1 MDLTAAQDAVVRQG
15 AGVLVAVGGPG
26 TGKTTALRHRYLRLA
41 AEAGAG
47 RVLVLARSRRTA
59 ARFREAVLPSLQGGF
74 DSLPVTTAW
83 GLALDAVTRADGPV
97 RLLSGAE
104 QRSLVS
110 RLLADEARATGRWP
124 TLDGYVGR
132 PAFAREVADVLVEL
146 RAELAGPE
154 EVQAR
159 AEAAG
164 AGDRWRELLAF
175 AVRYEDELDR
185 RGVTDAGRLLARA
198 ACLPI
203 DDRFPHVLVD
213 DHDTAGRAAAALI
226 GGLVAAADTAVV
238 AGNPAADL
246 DGRLDAL
253 GGAQVMLTEPFRHP
267 TQGGL
272 VRSRHPSTEPEALA
286 GEVLAAAGRGVPWDD
301 IAVLVRSAAGRG
313 RAVARSLARHG
324 APVAPPPGTAS
335 GEPAVHGLLALL
347 AWVQGDD
354 AAIDAVLASPVS
366 DLDAADVRSVRRR
379 ARERGEPL
387 EAQPEL
393 ARLVDVRARLLALGP
408 VAPTVLALEAFRL
421 GLPHLV
427 SRPDA
432 PAAEADDRALDAIV
446 AWLDATDRH
455 GDDVDAPPDPWVDT
469 APRPR
474 LVTVTSIAS
483 AAGCEWP
490 TVLVGG
496 CVEGE
501 LPRIR
506 TGRRFFDRPLLQA
519 GPVPTVPERRRRSL
533 EEERRLFATAWS
545 RATDVVTASAAPEPG
560 VLVSR
565 FVDTLPDRREIVP
578 PVTDRPPPPLAP
590 TDGPAPVWPQG
601 ALRLSASQLETFAD
615 CPLRYGYR
623 YAIGARDEPGLPA
636 DLGTIVHDVL
646 ERFLDPAVGEPRT
659 LDRLWEIAEE
669 CWREDIAPYR
679 PMQEEARRD
688 YFDML
693 SKWWEKEG
701 SLGDMAPTVLA
712 TERQFTIEVGPHTV
726 TGRIDRVDR
735 ADDGVGIRVV
745 DYKTGKRVAPVNA
758 MADDLQLATYHLAAT
773 RDPELAAFGPPT
785 ELRLLYVRTMTVREQ
800 EVTPDHAAV
809 TEARILAAAER
820 ILAADFE
827 PSVHADCDHCE
838 FHRLCPLW
846 PEGREVGAQP

>member
-1 MDLTAAQDAVVRQG
+1 M
-15 AGVLVAVGGPG
+15 AVGGPG
-26 TGKTTALRHRYLRLA
+26 TGKTTALRRRYLRLA

-59 ARFREAVLPSLQGGF
+59 ARFRDAVLPSLRGGF

-97 RLLSGAE
+97 RLLSGGE
-104 QRSLVS
+104 QRTLVS
-110 RLLADEARATGRWP
+110 RLLAEEARAAGRWP
-124 TLDGYVGR
+124 TLDGYMG

-146 RAELAGPE
+146 RAELADPA

-159 AEAAG
+159 ADAAG

-175 AVRYEDELDR
+175 AGRYEDELDR
-185 RGVTDAGRLLARA
+185 RGVIDAGRLLARA
-198 ACLPI
+198 AALPI
-203 DDRFPHVLVD
+203 DGRFPQVLVD
-213 DHDTAGRAAAALI
+213 DHEAAGPAVAALVT
-226 GGLVAAADTAVV
+226 GLVEAADTAVV
-238 AGNPAADL
+238 AGDPAADL

-253 GGAQVMLTEPFRHP
+253 GGDRQVVLDEPFRRP
-267 TQGGL
+267 TQAGL
-272 VRSRHPSTEPEALA
+272 VRSRHPSTEPEAVA
-286 GEVLAAAGRGVPWDD
+286 GEVLASAGRGVPWDGM
-301 IAVLVRSAAGRG
+301 AVLVRSAAGRG

-324 APVAPPPGTAS
+324 VPVAQPAGTAS
-335 GEPAVHGLLALL
+335 GEPAVQGLLALL
-347 AWVQGDD
+347 AWVHGDD

-366 DLDAADVRSVRRR
+366 DLDAAHVRAVRRR

-408 VAPTVLALEAFRL
+408 VPPQVLALEAFRL
-421 GLPHLV
+421 GLAHLV
-427 SRPDA
+427 TRPDA
-432 PAAEADDRALDAIV
+432 PASEADDRALDAIV
-446 AWLDATDRH
+446 AWLDATERH
-455 GDDVDAPPDPWVDT
+455 ADDVDAPPDPWVDSP
-469 APRPR
+469 PRPG

-490 TVLVGG
+490 TLLVAG

-506 TGRRFFDRPLLQA
+506 TGRRFFDRPLLHD
-519 GPVPTVPERRRRSL
+519 GPLPTVPERRRRSL

-545 RATDVVTASAAPEPG
+545 RASDVVTASAAPEPG

-565 FVDTLPDRREIVP
+565 FVDTLADRRELVP
-578 PVTDRPPPPLAP
+578 PVTDRPPAPLAP

-615 CPLRYGYR
+615 CPLKYGYR

-659 LDRLWEIAEE
+659 LDRLWEIAEA

-688 YFDML
+688 YVDML
-693 SKWWEKEG
+693 STWWEKEG

-745 DYKTGKRVAPVNA
+745 DYKTGKKVAPVNA

-773 RDPELAAFGPPT
+773 RDPELAALGPAT
-785 ELRLLYVRTMTVREQ
+785 ELRLLYVRSMTVREQ
-800 EVTPDHAAV
+800 EVTADHAAV

-846 PEGREVGAQP
+846 PEGREVGVQA